1 MANYRKSFNFRNGVQ
16 VDNDNFVVN
25 QLGLVGIGT
34 TIPTEFL
41 DVRGNVTIS
50 GLTTTDNFHAGMST
64 ISTLNV
70 SDSVTVSQDI
80 DVAGVV
86 TATTFHGSAA
96 GLTGIYAIAVDGW
109 YTADSAGIHTTGSVG
124 IGTTAI
130 VNVLTVSGGTDID
143 GDLNVSGV
151 ATATSFYGSGA
162 NLTSLNASNISSGTL
177 DNARLSGII
186 TASQHFDGRLVGVA
200 DTADSVTTT
209 SLITVAGVNVTGVVT
224 TTNIEVTKSGIS
236 SVHIKSTDGESSIS
250 VGRSDGFSNSIG
262 KVRFGNTN
270 LSYLLSTDQSL
281 DIINYDDGNINSYLQ
296 YGSTGVGTGNFNWI
310 YGQNPNTSLM
320 TLTYDGKLGINQS
333 DPSNTLEV
341 DGGSYVTGNS
351 YVGGA
356 STVAGNLTVDGSITI
371 PNIVVPI
378 LGVARNA
385 APTAHEF
392 EVGEN
397 GSSVGIGSTGNIDID
412 GYLTGLSGT
421 FSEKVTANNIETT
434 NDIVVGGNLVA
445 STFGDGTGIVNVD
458 SIQSTTIGVTTIT
471 VADKITSNISIASTF
486 GDGTGIVTAST
497 VYANIFGGGT
507 GTVNVQ
513 KVQAPN
519 ITGVTTI
526 TSTIGN
532 ITRVNAT
539 HLDVTGV
546 STSVDLNVSNQLTI
560 DGTLCG
566 VNTTTTETTSQT
578 AIDAS
583 FQVGDYRTIEY
594 TIQATEGSNYHSTKI
609 LAIHD
614 GSNAYHTEYGS
625 IFNSSELATYDV
637 DVNAGNIR
645 VLATPASA
653 NLTRYV
659 LKFEAMRV

>member
-41 DVRGNVTIS
+41 DVRGNVVIS
-50 GLTTTDNFHAGMST
+50 GLTTTDNFYAGMST

-70 SDSVTVSQDI
+70 SDSVTVSQDV
-80 DVAGVV
+80 DVTGVV
-86 TATTFHGSAA
+86 TATTFYGSAS
-96 GLTGIYAIAVDGW
+96 GLTDIYAIAVDGW
-109 YTADSAGIHTTGSVG
+109 HTTDSAGIHTTVSVG

-130 VNVLTVSGGTDID
+130 VNVLTVLGGTDID

-151 ATATSFYGSGA
+151 VTATSFYGNGA

-177 DNARLSGII
+177 DNDRLSGII

-209 SLITVAGVNVTGVVT
+209 SLITVAGINITGVVT
-224 TTNIEVTKSGIS
+224 TSNIEVTKSGIS
-236 SVHIKSTDGESSIS
+236 SVHIKSIDGESSIS

-262 KVRFGNTN
+262 KVRFGNNNT
-270 LSYLLSTDQSL
+270 LYLFSTDQSL
-281 DIINYDDGNINSYLQ
+281 DIINYDVGNINSYLQ
-296 YGSTGVGTGNFNWI
+296 YGSTGIGTGNFNWI
-310 YGQNPNTSLM
+310 YGQNQNNSLM
-320 TLTYDGKLGINQS
+320 TLTYDGKLGINQEN
-333 DPSNTLEV
+333 PANTLEV
-341 DGGSYVTGNS
+341 DGGFYLTGNS

-356 STVAGNLTVDGSITI
+356 STVAGDLIVDGSLSIPSIT
-371 PNIVVPI
+371 VPI
-378 LGVARNA
+378 IGVARNS
-385 APTAHEF
+385 APILYEF
-392 EVGEN
+392 EVGED
-397 GSSVGIGSTGNIDID
+397 GTSVGIGSTGNIDAD
-412 GYLTGLSGT
+412 GYLTALSGT

-434 NDIVVGGNLVA
+434 NDIVIGGNILA
-445 STFGDGTGIVNVD
+445 ATFGDGTGTVSVED
-458 SIQSTTIGVTTIT
+458 IQATTIGVTTIT

-486 GDGTGIVTAST
+486 GDGTGIVTASI
-497 VYANIFGGGT
+497 VYANIFGDGVGIVDVEDIQVT
-507 GTVNVQ
+507 T
-513 KVQAPN
+513 
-519 ITGVTTI
+519 IGVTTI
-526 TSTIGN
+526 SADVGN
-532 ITRVNAT
+532 IAAVNST
-539 HLDVTGV
+539 YLDVGI
-546 STSVDLNVSNQLTI
+546 STSNELNVSNQLTI
-560 DGTLCG
+560 NGTLCG
-566 VNTTTTETTSQT
+566 INTVTTETASQT
-578 AIDAS
+578 EIDAS

-637 DVNAGNIR
+637 DVDAGNIR
-645 VLATPASA
+645 VLATPSST

-659 LKFEAMRV
+659 LKFEAMRI